1 DPARRLPVIGTISLT
16 QQDVRELQLAAAAV
30 KTGIR
35 MLLESEGLSV
45 ADLDGIFVAGA
56 FGASLDAEKAMKIG
70 LLPRSNPEKLTV
82 VGNASLA
89 GARAFLLSR
98 SERRR
103 GERLARRVRHV
114 ALAKGGDFQSQFI
127 DALEFKEWT

>member
-1 DPARRLPVIGTISLT
+1 
-16 QQDVRELQLAAAAV
+16 
-30 KTGIR
+30 
-35 MLLESEGLSV
+35 MLLESEGLAV
-45 ADLDGIFVAGA
+45 ADLDGVFVAGA
-56 FGASLDAEKAMKIG
+56 FGTYLDPENAMKIG
-70 LLPRSNPEKLTV
+70 LLPRCRPEKLAV

-103 GERLARRVRHV
+103 GESLARRVRHV

-127 DALEFKEWT
+127 NALEFNEWT